1 MTYEQLMQEKG
12 GSEAFMQDL
21 TEQREKK
28 KQADIK
34 SGKFFTDELK
44 RDKNDY
50 IYNDP
55 SIKKAYLD
63 MKSKN
68 HNVEVNPRTD
78 LNNFT
83 FDSNTQEMQNQM
95 QEPQPLSPSGEETL
109 AIANN
114 LQQPTRYRNTGIEYF
129 DRLEKP
135 TIGDLFLAK
144 NLGLNMS
151 YNFLDANINA
161 NVKKADIGKANNEL
175 ASLMSD
181 AQTILSGVQHYEN
194 TYNNQKNDNL
204 IGSNFFAGLGR
215 KFTDGTNGLI
225 NFSNADNEK
234 ILSNNK
240 RDVYTLASLMVGGG
254 SRRTNQNI
262 KDASSLIDNTW
273 KGRGHYYAAVSSGI
287 ESGLNFMNEKVSYME
302 AMGIPTLQSTKLKLK
317 LLNDMKKDLQEAQ
330 GGEPLSKDYDK
341 RVKALGILNEYGEN
355 GINQAVK
362 IIFSK

>member
-21 TEQREKK
+21 TEQMEKQ

-68 HNVEVNPRTD
+68 HNVEVNPKTD

-83 FDSNTQEMQNQM
+83 FDSNTQQNQM

-114 LQQPTRYRNTGIEYF
+114 LQQPTRYRNTGIDYF

-144 NLGLNMS
+144 NLGLNMQ
-151 YNFLDANINA
+151 YTFLDANING
-161 NVKKADIGKANNEL
+161 NF
-175 ASLMSD
+175 
-181 AQTILSGVQHYEN
+181 
-194 TYNNQKNDNL
+194 NQKITNRNKAINQMYAMNNSIIAYTQGIDEYMRNDL
-204 IGSNFFAGLGR
+204 GSVGNRLSRAFNR
-215 KFTDGTNGLI
+215 FTGGSLPFTSD
-225 NFSNADNEK
+225 E
-234 ILSNNK
+234 NK
-240 RDVYTLASLMVGGG
+240 REQGLNEIRAIARTDATYGQKAITSQKERDYQRSL
-254 SRRTNQNI
+254 SSTNY
-262 KDASSLIDNTW
+262 KDEDSFIADTNNFLTFTRNKQQEEINKITELGMQIPLDEQLKLHAIDNMIKATTGGYDSDIFVKNRDAIMLLQQN
-273 KGRGHYYAAVSSGI
+273 KG
-287 ESGLNFMNEKVSYME
+287 
-302 AMGIPTLQSTKLKLK
+302 
-317 LLNDMKKDLQEAQ
+317 D
-330 GGEPLSKDYDK
+330 
-341 RVKALGILNEYGEN
+341 EN
-355 GINQAVK
+355 AINQAVK